1 MEGDTELGLVVK
13 NALDALELPVF
24 EPAQWAPSAVFARL
38 QRLRPSLVR
47 PMDPADPQGAA
58 HRLFLLGLLQ
68 RRAAGQPR
76 RRAAGPHRHVAEMSC
91 IAGVGGDVPVAD
103 QDRAIGPRHRGALD
117 GCPLEC
123 ARHCLQRHGVNPTQH
138 HQLNLYGVRK
148 RLHEDFDPE
157 QAEAVLFRVRSDLQ
171 KLPAGPHPMNPPP
184 TETRRLL
191 VAITGASGA
200 VYGLR
205 LLQALQTVSDVDNLH
220 AVVSDAGWQTLRHE
234 LHADAA
240 ARCAR
245 WCTRCTTRT
254 DIGAG
259 PASGSFRCGGMVV
272 APCSMR
278 TLAAIAH
285 GLSDNLV
292 TRAADVML
300 KERRRLVLMA
310 RETPLHLGHLRN
322 MTAVTEMGAIVCPPV
337 PAFYLRPQSV
347 DDIVNASVARVLD
360 LLDVAA
366 HAEPALGGAGSR
378 MPA

>member
-1 MEGDTELGLVVK
+1 
-13 NALDALELPVF
+13 
-24 EPAQWAPSAVFARL
+24 
-38 QRLRPSLVR
+38 
-47 PMDPADPQGAA
+47 
-58 HRLFLLGLLQ
+58 
-68 RRAAGQPR
+68 
-76 RRAAGPHRHVAEMSC
+76 
-91 IAGVGGDVPVAD
+91 
-103 QDRAIGPRHRGALD
+103 
-117 GCPLEC
+117 
-123 ARHCLQRHGVNPTQH
+123 
-138 HQLNLYGVRK
+138 
-148 RLHEDFDPE
+148 
-157 QAEAVLFRVRSDLQ
+157 
-171 KLPAGPHPMNPPP
+171 MNPPE
-184 TETRRLL
+184 TEQRRLL

-205 LLQALQTVSDVDNLH
+205 LLQALQNMPEVETH
-220 AVVSDAGWQTLRHE
+220 AVVSDAGWRTLRHE
-234 LHADAA
+234 LHAGPQTLRPLVHTLHDAA
-240 ARCAR
+240 
-245 WCTRCTTRT
+245 

-259 PASGSFRCGGMVV
+259 PASGSFRCSGMVV

-360 LLDVAA
+360 LLDVP
-366 HAEPALGGAGSR
+366 HTLSTRWAGLET
-378 MPA
+378 ATA